1 MDNLNELPRQHP
13 LSIWQLSG
21 LYLFTNNSIID
32 RNDLEGVYFMLS
44 STLVPVKDIV
54 YTDFQGTGGILVD
67 LNTKQYYQL
76 NETGSLIWRALEKGD
91 SVEDIVSEMQTVYEV
106 SAELAH
112 ASVEKLLLHLE
123 SSNLVRR
130 T

>member
-1 MDNLNELPRQHP
+1 
-13 LSIWQLSG
+13 
-21 LYLFTNNSIID
+21 
-32 RNDLEGVYFMLS
+32 MLS
-44 STLVPVKDIV
+44 SKRVPLKDIV

-76 NETGSLIWRALEKGD
+76 NETGSLIWRALEKGN
-91 SVEDIVSEMQTVYEV
+91 SVDDIVSEMQALYEV
-106 SAELAH
+106 SAERAH
-112 ASVEKLLLHLE
+112 ASVEKLLLNLE